1 MVGQPPALGGA
12 ADRVV
17 DVELDVEI
25 AGVGRDLDTEQ
36 VRRVLHDLFA
46 MHARQVSIDEIQR
59 VVAEHYRV
67 TVSDMLSKGRSRTV
81 VRPRHVAIYL
91 AKELTNYSLPE
102 IGKAFGGRDHTTV
115 LHAYRK
121 IRESKES
128 NVELAEDC
136 RNLQRLLTS

>member
-1 MVGQPPALGGA
+1 M
-12 ADRVV
+12 
-17 DVELDVEI
+17 
-25 AGVGRDLDTEQ
+25 
-36 VRRVLHDLFA
+36 LHDLFA

-81 VRPRHVAIYL
+81 VRPRHVAIFL
-91 AKELTNYSLPE
+91 AKQLTNYSLPE

-121 IRESKES
+121 IRDTRES